1 MWTGLAIPAVAG
13 AAPAVAGDGD
23 SMSSMPRGVA
33 RRSAQSV
40 KSDLSLTTTKADPG
54 SGEAAAARTLVG
66 LRDDGR
72 AEDAECASGATCPSR
87 FHSLSPFP
95 FLPAG
100 TVLGVP
106 MQRRIAKILA
116 TTAVLGLT
124 LAACGSNGGG
134 GGGGGSTDAMQAKGP
149 ITIWYS
155 NNEAEVGWGKAMVE
169 AWNSAHA
176 DQKIE
181 AQEIP
186 AGKSSEEVIGAAI
199 TAGTAPCLVFNT
211 APAAVGQFQRQG
223 GLVDLSKF
231 PDGTSYIEGRSGDVA
246 QQYKAADGG
255 YYQLPWKSN
264 PVMIFY
270 NKDLFKKAG
279 LDAESPKLSTYDDF
293 LAAAKKIKDS
303 GAAKYAINPA
313 PTSEFYQTLFDFVP
327 LYAAESGGKQ
337 IVADGKATFNDA
349 SGLAVANF
357 WKSIYADGLA
367 GKEQIQG
374 DAFASKVAAMAI
386 VGPWAIA
393 VYKGKVNWG
402 AVPVPTSKG
411 VASQSDLHLQRRQE
425 HRSVH
430 RLQEPGH
437 CLGGAEVRHQL
448 RAGRRA
454 ADQDRPDAA
463 SQGSADHVLGLL
475 HQEPRV
481 QAVR

>member
-1 MWTGLAIPAVAG
+1 
-13 AAPAVAGDGD
+13 
-23 SMSSMPRGVA
+23 
-33 RRSAQSV
+33 
-40 KSDLSLTTTKADPG
+40 
-54 SGEAAAARTLVG
+54 
-66 LRDDGR
+66 
-72 AEDAECASGATCPSR
+72 
-87 FHSLSPFP
+87 
-95 FLPAG
+95 
-100 TVLGVP
+100 
-106 MQRRIAKILA
+106 MQRRITKILA

-124 LAACGSNGGG
+124 LAACGSNG

-231 PDGTSYIEGRSGDVA
+231 SDGTSYIEGRSGEVA
-246 QQYKAADGG
+246 QQYKGTDGG

-279 LDAESPKLSTYDDF
+279 LDPENPKLSTYDDF
-293 LAAAKKIKDS
+293 LAAARAIKS
-303 GAAKYAINPA
+303 SKAAPYAIYPA
-313 PTSEFYQTLFDFVP
+313 ADSQFFQSQFDFMP
-327 LYAAESGGKQ
+327 LYAAATKGKS
-337 IVADGKATFNDA
+337 IVTDGKAAFADTD
-349 SGLAVANF
+349 GIDVATF
-357 WKSIYADGLA
+357 WKTIYAEGLA
-367 GKEQIQG
+367 GKETYQG
-374 DAFASKVAAMAI
+374 DSFADKKAAMAI

-402 AVPVPTSKG
+402 SVPVPTKNGLSLKDTYTFSDAKNVGLYTACKNQGTAWEVLKFATSTEQDGALLETTGQMPLRKDLQTVYADYFAKNKPYQLFGDQAARTVEVPAGPHTVEMLQTLRDAYSKAVISG
-411 VASQSDLHLQRRQE
+411 QGDLAATMQAAQDK
-425 HRSVH
+425 VT
-430 RLQEPGH
+430 
-437 CLGGAEVRHQL
+437 QL
-448 RAGRRA
+448 AG
-454 ADQDRPDAA
+454 QK
-463 SQGSADHVLGLL
+463 
-475 HQEPRV
+475 
-481 QAVR
+481 

>member
-1 MWTGLAIPAVAG
+1 
-13 AAPAVAGDGD
+13 
-23 SMSSMPRGVA
+23 
-33 RRSAQSV
+33 
-40 KSDLSLTTTKADPG
+40 
-54 SGEAAAARTLVG
+54 
-66 LRDDGR
+66 
-72 AEDAECASGATCPSR
+72 
-87 FHSLSPFP
+87 
-95 FLPAG
+95 
-100 TVLGVP
+100 
-106 MQRRIAKILA
+106 MQRRITKILA

-124 LAACGSNGGG
+124 LAACGSNG

-231 PDGTSYIEGRSGDVA
+231 SDGTSYIEGRSGDVA
-246 QQYKAADGG
+246 KQYKAADGG

-264 PVMIFY
+264 PVMICY

-279 LDAESPKLSTYDDF
+279 LDAESPKLSTYDEF
-293 LAAAKKIKDS
+293 LAAAKKVKDS
-303 GAAKYAINPA
+303 GAAKFAIYPA
-313 PTSEFYQTLFDFVP
+313 PTSEFFQTQFDFIP
-327 LYAAESGGKQ
+327 MYAAESGGKQ

-357 WKSIYADGLA
+357 WKTIYADGLA
-367 GKEQIQG
+367 GKEQLQG
-374 DAFASKVAAMAI
+374 DPFASKTSAMAI

-411 VASQSDLHLQRRQE
+411 VAANQTFTFSDAKNIGLFTACKNQGTAWEVLKFATSSEQDGALLTKTGQMPLRKDLPTTYSDYFTKNPAYKQFGDQAARTVEVPGGPHTVEMLQTLRDAYTK
-425 HRSVH
+425 SVISGEGDVQAA
-430 RLQEPGH
+430 LNQ
-437 CLGGAEVRHQL
+437 
-448 RAGRRA
+448 A
-454 ADQDRPDAA
+454 ADKVTQLAG
-463 SQGSADHVLGLL
+463 QK
-475 HQEPRV
+475 
-481 QAVR
+481 

>member
-1 MWTGLAIPAVAG
+1 
-13 AAPAVAGDGD
+13 
-23 SMSSMPRGVA
+23 
-33 RRSAQSV
+33 
-40 KSDLSLTTTKADPG
+40 
-54 SGEAAAARTLVG
+54 
-66 LRDDGR
+66 
-72 AEDAECASGATCPSR
+72 
-87 FHSLSPFP
+87 
-95 FLPAG
+95 
-100 TVLGVP
+100 
-106 MQRRIAKILA
+106 MQRRITKILA

-124 LAACGSNGGG
+124 LAACGSNG

-231 PDGTSYIEGRSGDVA
+231 SDGTSYIEGRSGEVA
-246 QQYKAADGG
+246 QQYKGTDGG

-279 LDAESPKLSTYDDF
+279 LDAENPKLSTYDEF

-303 GAAKYAINPA
+303 GAAKYAIYPA
-313 PTSEFYQTLFDFVP
+313 PTSEFFQTQFDFIP
-327 LYAAESGGKQ
+327 MYAAESGGKQ
-337 IVADGKATFNDA
+337 IVVDGKATFNDA

-367 GKEQIQG
+367 GKEQVQG
-374 DAFASKVAAMAI
+374 DAFATKISAMAI

-393 VYKGKVNWG
+393 VYKGKVKWG

-411 VASQSDLHLQRRQE
+411 IAANQTYTFSDAKNIGLFTACKNQGTAWDVLKFATSSEQDGALLTKTGQMPLRKDLPTTYADYFTKNPSYKQFGDQAARTVEVPGGPHTVEMLQTLRDAYTK
-425 HRSVH
+425 SVISGEGDVQAA
-430 RLQEPGH
+430 LN
-437 CLGGAEVRHQL
+437 A
-448 RAGRRA
+448 A
-454 ADQDRPDAA
+454 ADKVTQLAG
-463 SQGSADHVLGLL
+463 QK
-475 HQEPRV
+475 
-481 QAVR
+481 

>member
-1 MWTGLAIPAVAG
+1 
-13 AAPAVAGDGD
+13 
-23 SMSSMPRGVA
+23 
-33 RRSAQSV
+33 
-40 KSDLSLTTTKADPG
+40 
-54 SGEAAAARTLVG
+54 
-66 LRDDGR
+66 
-72 AEDAECASGATCPSR
+72 
-87 FHSLSPFP
+87 
-95 FLPAG
+95 
-100 TVLGVP
+100 

-116 TTAVLGLT
+116 TTAALGLA
-124 LAACGSNGGG
+124 LAACGSNGG

-155 NNEAEVGWGKAMVE
+155 NNEAEVAWGKAMVE

-246 QQYKAADGG
+246 QQYKGTDGG

-279 LDAESPKLSTYDDF
+279 LDAETPKLSTYDEF

-303 GAAKYAINPA
+303 GAAKFAIYPA
-313 PTSEFYQTLFDFVP
+313 PTSEFFQTQFDFIP
-327 LYAAESGGKQ
+327 MYAAESGGKQ

-357 WKSIYADGLA
+357 WKTIYADGLA
-367 GKEQIQG
+367 GKEQVQG
-374 DAFASKVAAMAI
+374 DAFASKTSAMAI

-411 VASQSDLHLQRRQE
+411 VSANQTFTFSDAKNIGLFTACKNQGTAWDVLKFATSTEQDGALLTKTGQMPLRKDLPATYSDYFSKNPAYKQFGDQAARTVEVPGGPHTVEMLQILRDAYTK
-425 HRSVH
+425 SVISGEGDVQAA
-430 RLQEPGH
+430 LND
-437 CLGGAEVRHQL
+437 
-448 RAGRRA
+448 A
-454 ADQDRPDAA
+454 ADKVTQLAG
-463 SQGSADHVLGLL
+463 QK
-475 HQEPRV
+475 
-481 QAVR
+481 